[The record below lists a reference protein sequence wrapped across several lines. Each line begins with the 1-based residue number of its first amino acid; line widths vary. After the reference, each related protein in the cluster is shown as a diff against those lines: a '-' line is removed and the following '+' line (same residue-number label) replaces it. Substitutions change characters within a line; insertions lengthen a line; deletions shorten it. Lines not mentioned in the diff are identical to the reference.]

1 MFKKISGLLSVIM
14 CFILVGSSYPIA
26 KEAMD
31 SIPTW
36 TFTCISFAIG
46 FVFLLPF
53 TLFRERT
60 NWLSISLKD
69 WLIISVLALL
79 GAVLYTVFLLYGLPT
94 TTAISASVITSAT
107 PAAVLLISVIFFKEK
122 LKINSSISVVLA
134 IISVVV
140 MTLPGSQGSSNNTLI
155 GLLFLSLSTLSNA
168 INIIVANKVTTS
180 LKPLTMAAGVCLTGA
195 IFSLPMAIHEGQS
208 FDLST
213 ITQGQ
218 AGILLYYGVFVW
230 ALAYMFFF
238 KGIGHISAASAGM
251 CVALTP
257 VASMVCSA
265 LFFGETVKHTDLIA
279 TIIIIFSVIF
289 SEVDLFKIFRKKT
302 NVNLTNEV

>member
-1 MFKKISGLLSVIM
+1 MYTKISGLLSVIM
-14 CFILVGSSYPIA
+14 CFILVGSSYPVA

-46 FVFLLPF
+46 FIFLLPF
-53 TLFRERT
+53 TLFREKT
-60 NWLSISLKD
+60 NWFNISLKD
-69 WLIISVLALL
+69 SLMISVLALL

-107 PAAVLLISVIFFKEK
+107 PAVVLVISVLCFKEK
-122 LKINSSISVVLA
+122 LKLNTSISVILA

-140 MTLPGSQGSSNNTLI
+140 MTLPGSQGSSNNTLT
-155 GLLFLSLSTLSNA
+155 GLVFLSLSTLSNA
-168 INIIVANKVTTS
+168 VNIIVANKVSTS
-180 LKPLTMAAGVCLTGA
+180 LKPLTMAAGVCLAGA
-195 IFSLPMAIHEGQS
+195 VFSLPMAVHESQS
-208 FDLST
+208 FSLLS
-213 ITQGQ
+213 ITRGQ
-218 AGILLYYGVFVW
+218 AGVLVYYGVFVW

-257 VASMVCSA
+257 VASMACSA
-265 LFFGETVKHTDLIA
+265 LFFGDAVKHTDLIA
-279 TIIIIFSVIF
+279 TVIIIFSVIF
-289 SEVDLFKIFRKKT
+289 SEVDLFKLFKKKT
-302 NVNLTNEV
+302 VTRLPREI

>member
-1 MFKKISGLLSVIM
+1 MFTKISGLLSVIM

-36 TFTCISFAIG
+36 TFTCISFAVG

-53 TLFRERT
+53 TLFREKT
-60 NWLSISLKD
+60 NWFKISLKN
-69 WLIISVLALL
+69 WMIVSVLALL

-94 TTAISASVITSAT
+94 TTATSASVITSAT
-107 PAAVLLISVIFFKEK
+107 PAVVLLISVLFFKEK
-122 LKINSSISVVLA
+122 LKISSSISVILA

-140 MTLPGSQGSSNNTLI
+140 MTLPGSQGGSNNTLI
-155 GLLFLSLSTLSNA
+155 GLSFLSLSTLSNA
-168 INIIVANKVTTS
+168 INIIVANKVSTS
-180 LKPLTMAAGVCLTGA
+180 LKPLTMAAGVCLTGT
-195 IFSLPMAIHEGQS
+195 IFSLPMALHEGQS
-208 FDLST
+208 FDISS
-213 ITQGQ
+213 ITRGQ

-238 KGIGHISAASAGM
+238 RGIGHVSAASAGM

-257 VASMVCSA
+257 VASMACSA
-265 LFFGETVKHTDLIA
+265 LFFGDTVKHTDLVA

-289 SEVDLFKIFRKKT
+289 SEIDLFKILRKKT
-302 NVNLTNEV
+302 NTNMTSEI